1 MKNQEININIIGGG
15 LAGSEAAN
23 YLANK
28 GYKVKLY
35 ERRPLIDDKAHVT
48 SKMGELVCS
57 NSLKNK
63 NLDNACGLLKE
74 EINRL
79 GSLIM
84 EASRVS
90 EVPSGDAL
98 AVDRN
103 VFADYIDKKI
113 RNNPN
118 IEVINQDVNDILD
131 GYTIITTGPLTSK
144 SLLDKISDITG
155 KDVYGFY
162 DASAPIIYKDSID
175 FSKVFTKDRYSH
187 QNDGSYI
194 NCGMN
199 KEEYLNFYNNLINA
213 KKAHLHEIDK
223 EYFEGCLPIE
233 VIASRGIDTLRFG
246 PLKPVGLTNED
257 KNYYAVVQLRQDDLI
272 GEFYNMV
279 GFQTNLTYGE
289 QKRVFSLIP
298 GLENAKFARYGLM
311 HRNSYLFSPIVLN
324 DDLSLKAN
332 SNVFIAGQLSGVEG
346 YVESAATGLLAAIY
360 LDLRI
365 RSKTFKPL
373 SFNTVLGAL
382 VRYITHT
389 GKNNFQPMNANFGI
403 IYGANRGDKSKVI
416 DRSLKDIE
424 AFKNYIND

>member
-1 MKNQEININIIGGG
+1 MVNILQNI
-15 LAGSEAAN
+15 
-23 YLANK
+23 
-28 GYKVKLY
+28 LY
-35 ERRPLIDDKAHVT
+35 QFRED
-48 SKMGELVCS
+48 ELF
-57 NSLKNK
+57 LH
-63 NLDNACGLLKE
+63 LL
-74 EINRL
+74 
-79 GSLIM
+79 
-84 EASRVS
+84 
-90 EVPSGDAL
+90 
-98 AVDRN
+98 
-103 VFADYIDKKI
+103 
-113 RNNPN
+113 
-118 IEVINQDVNDILD
+118 
-131 GYTIITTGPLTSK
+131 
-144 SLLDKISDITG
+144 
-155 KDVYGFY
+155 
-162 DASAPIIYKDSID
+162 
-175 FSKVFTKDRYSH
+175 
-187 QNDGSYI
+187 
-194 NCGMN
+194 NC
-199 KEEYLNFYNNLINA
+199 Y
-213 KKAHLHEIDK
+213 
-223 EYFEGCLPIE
+223 
-233 VIASRGIDTLRFG
+233 
-246 PLKPVGLTNED
+246 

-332 SNVFIAGQLSGVEG
+332 TNVFIAGQLSGVEG